1 MKEPIWLQKN
11 VILAFHAML
20 IVDQGGLYG
29 LRDEG
34 LLDSAL
40 SRPLNV
46 FLYKKSADLYEL
58 AAIYAVAIIKNH
70 PFVDGNKRVAFV
82 AMKLFLL
89 RNDINLNFPKEESIN
104 KFFNLAAGLMD
115 ENELALWIKSL

>member
-1 MKEPIWLQKN
+1 
-11 VILAFHAML
+11 ML

-34 LLDSAL
+34 LLDYAL

-58 AAIYAVAIIKNH
+58 ATIYALAIIKNH